1 MINVGEVGKR
11 IKTLRKASNLTQ
23 DMIAEYLAL
32 DQNIIAEMEMGE
44 RNITSDVIEKLSS
57 LFCCTVPSLLLGEQ
71 DDHKCI
77 VSFRENKLTV
87 HDFKVLATIH

>member
-11 IKTLRKASNLTQ
+11 IKNLRKASNLTQ
-23 DMIAEYLAL
+23 D
-32 DQNIIAEMEMGE
+32 IIAEMEMGE

-87 HDFKVLATIH
+87 HDFKVLATIY